1 MTGPRRHPVV
11 EPRRESERHGVVD
24 GSARFN
30 DRVPR
35 SLDGRETEVPHCTL
49 RAMAVHSKHPASA
62 PPGPPVREKTGHL
75 MLRGWCILLLFMSL
89 SGTAWVHAFGELA
102 ATVVTIAGGVLTA
115 VLWIVLRPPVQWR
128 RLPWFVVAYVLWA
141 TLSLAWSA
149 WPGASALTLLLL
161 WITTLQ
167 ALFIGSVLTWRELVR
182 AVASALK
189 WAMALSFLFELWVW
203 VFVRAPLM
211 PGFIV
216 ETADDP
222 IEYWSRNNL
231 FEWDKRIQ
239 GIMGNANLLAP
250 VALLAI
256 IVFGI
261 RLASGAPRRTFLWI
275 WIGLS
280 AFLFLRAG
288 SATAY
293 LTAAAV
299 AVVLVTVLL
308 MRTASKPGERT
319 KYYVGYA
326 VVGIGGLLGLWLL
339 RDVIF
344 TALGRSGDLTGRE
357 GIWEKVLARA
367 AERPWTG
374 WGYATPWVPT
384 DPAFD
389 GWIIDHGQTVMQA
402 HNMWVDVAMQLGIIG
417 VVLLALLYLAFV
429 WRAWFFAVDRP
440 RWDLRADRP
449 YSPLTLL
456 PTLVGAILLVQG
468 LAESTPLLLWGW
480 LFVAMLGAKIKQSP
494 HVGVGPAEQSAA
506 IERGDPV
513 ERDEPT
519 GREPGSGASGTTA
532 GSRPAGRDA

>member
-1 MTGPRRHPVV
+1 
-11 EPRRESERHGVVD
+11 
-24 GSARFN
+24 
-30 DRVPR
+30 
-35 SLDGRETEVPHCTL
+35 
-49 RAMAVHSKHPASA
+49 MAVHSKHPASA

-75 MLRGWCILLLFMSL
+75 MLRGWCILVLFMSL
-89 SGTAWVHAFGELA
+89 SGTAWVHAFGELT
-102 ATVVTIAGGVLTA
+102 ATVITIAGGVLSA

-128 RLPWFVVAYVLWA
+128 RLPWFVVAYVAWA
-141 TLSLAWSA
+141 TLSLTWSA
-149 WPGASALTLLLL
+149 WPAASALTLLLL

-189 WAMALSFLFELWVW
+189 WTVALSFLFELWVW

-211 PGFIV
+211 PGFVV

-308 MRTASKPGERT
+308 MRTATKPGERT

-326 VVGIGGLLGLWLL
+326 VVGVGGLLALWLL
-339 RDVIF
+339 RDTIF
-344 TALGRSGDLTGRE
+344 TALGRSADLTGRE

-374 WGYATPWVPT
+374 WGFATPWVPS

-389 GWIIDHGQTVMQA
+389 RWIIDHGQTVMQA

-480 LFVAMLGAKIKQSP
+480 LFVVMLGAKIKQSP

-506 IERGDPV
+506 IERGDAV
-513 ERDEPT
+513 ERDEPA
-519 GREPGSGASGTTA
+519 GREPGSGAAGTTA
-532 GSRPAGRDA
+532 GSRPSGRDA

>member
-1 MTGPRRHPVV
+1 
-11 EPRRESERHGVVD
+11 
-24 GSARFN
+24 
-30 DRVPR
+30 
-35 SLDGRETEVPHCTL
+35 
-49 RAMAVHSKHPASA
+49 MAVHSKHPASA

-75 MLRGWCILLLFMSL
+75 MLRGWCILVLFMAL
-89 SGTAWVHAFGELA
+89 SGTAWVHAFGELT
-102 ATVVTIAGGVLTA
+102 ATIITIAGGVLSA
-115 VLWIVLRPPVQWR
+115 VLWITLRPPVQWR
-128 RLPWFVVAYVLWA
+128 RLPWFVVAYVVWA

-149 WPGASALTLLLL
+149 WPAASALTLLLL

-182 AVASALK
+182 AIASALK
-189 WAMALSFLFELWVW
+189 WTMALSFLFELWVW

-211 PGFIV
+211 PGFVV

-275 WIGLS
+275 WVGLS

-308 MRTASKPGERT
+308 MRTATKPGERT

-326 VVGIGGLLGLWLL
+326 VVGVGGLLALWLL
-339 RDVIF
+339 RDTIF
-344 TALGRSGDLTGRE
+344 TALGRSADLTGRE
-357 GIWEKVLARA
+357 GIWEDVLERA

-374 WGYATPWVPT
+374 WGFATPWVPS

-417 VVLLALLYLAFV
+417 VVLLAFLYFAFV

-480 LFVAMLGAKIKQSP
+480 LFVVMLGAKIKQSP

-506 IERGDPV
+506 IERGDAV
-513 ERDEPT
+513 ERDEHA
-519 GREPGSGASGTTA
+519 GREPGSEATGTTA